1 MKRESHAA
9 IVALMSTALD
19 IFDVLG
25 IEVVEE
31 KGYPIKIRNKEHTYP
46 SYEFTFT
53 SKEYGNVTGTI
64 YYDWTHFRVEK
75 SKLLNENHPGAG
87 IAVISGKWNVHC
99 TEDANVLYYASMI
112 LDRFKILLG
121 ENYVSYVKNVSVS
134 NKAYQKRCRERLKML
149 KAL

>member
-25 IEVVEE
+25 IEVTER
-31 KGYPIKIRNKEHTYP
+31 KGYPMKIRNKEHTYP
-46 SYEFTFT
+46 SYDFTFT

-64 YYDWTHFRVEK
+64 HYDWTHFKVEN
-75 SKLLNENHPGAG
+75 SKLLNENHPGTG
-87 IAVISGKWNVHC
+87 ISVYSGKWNVHC
-99 TEDANVLYYASMI
+99 TEDANVLYYDSMI
-112 LDRFKILLG
+112 FDRFKILLG
-121 ENYVSYVKNVSVS
+121 EKYVNHAMTISLSD
-134 NKAYQKRCRERLKML
+134 KAFQKRCRERLKML